1 MKFEIEILINKY
13 GQGLIPLIVL
23 QEKFEAYSL
32 CQKRSFLQEMSFLII
47 QSKPKEEDVD
57 LAIKKEKLKSGY
69 TPCVLLKKGISS
81 YNLER
86 VINLPEN
93 EMGKIF
99 ILFMGIFKI
108 AYSRR
113 FKEEM
118 NNINKWWYW
127 DLSDNSNV
135 ERILEGYHNSN

>member
-1 MKFEIEILINKY
+1 MKIEIEILINKY
-13 GQGLIPLIVL
+13 GQGLIPLSIL
-23 QEKFEAYSL
+23 QEEFDAYSL

-47 QSKPKEEDVD
+47 QSKPKEEDVN
-57 LAIKKEKLKSGY
+57 LAIKEEKLKSGY
-69 TPCVLLKKGISS
+69 TPCVLLKKGINS

-86 VINLPEN
+86 VISLPEN
-93 EMGKIF
+93 EIGKIF
-99 ILFMGIFKI
+99 ILFMSIFRI

>member
-1 MKFEIEILINKY
+1 MKIEIEILINKY
-13 GQGLIPLIVL
+13 GQGLIPLSVL
-23 QEKFEAYSL
+23 QEEFDAYSL
-32 CQKRSFLQEMSFLII
+32 YQKRSFLQEMSFLII

-108 AYSRR
+108 AYIRR

>member
-1 MKFEIEILINKY
+1 MKIEIEILINKY
-13 GQGLIPLIVL
+13 GQGLIPLTVL

-127 DLSDNSNV
+127 DLSDNGNV
-135 ERILEGYHNSN
+135 ERILEGFHNSN

>member
-1 MKFEIEILINKY
+1 MKIEIEILINKY

-23 QEKFEAYSL
+23 QEKFDAYSL

-108 AYSRR
+108 AYIRR

-135 ERILEGYHNSN
+135 ERILEGCHNSN

>member
-1 MKFEIEILINKY
+1 MKIEIEILINKY
-13 GQGLIPLIVL
+13 GQGLIPLSVL
-23 QEKFEAYSL
+23 QEEFDAYSL
-32 CQKRSFLQEMSFLII
+32 YQKRSFLQEMSFLII

-86 VINLPEN
+86 VINLPKN
-93 EMGKIF
+93 EMIKTF
-99 ILFMGIFKI
+99 ILFMSIFKI

-127 DLSDNSNV
+127 DLSDNGNV
-135 ERILEGYHNSN
+135 ERILEGFHNSN

>member
-1 MKFEIEILINKY
+1 MKIEIEILINKY

-93 EMGKIF
+93 EMIKTF
-99 ILFMGIFKI
+99 VLFMSIFKI

-127 DLSDNSNV
+127 DLSDKSNV
-135 ERILEGYHNSN
+135 ERILEGYYNSN

>member
-1 MKFEIEILINKY
+1 MKIEIEILINKY
-13 GQGLIPLIVL
+13 GQGLIPLSVL
-23 QEKFEAYSL
+23 QEEFDAYSL
-32 CQKRSFLQEMSFLII
+32 YQKRSFLQEMSFLII

-86 VINLPEN
+86 VIKLPEN
-93 EMGKIF
+93 EMIKTF
-99 ILFMGIFKI
+99 ILFMSIFKI

-127 DLSDNSNV
+127 DLSDNGNV
-135 ERILEGYHNSN
+135 ERILEGFHNSN

>member
-1 MKFEIEILINKY
+1 MKIEIEILINKY
-13 GQGLIPLIVL
+13 GQGLIPLSVL
-23 QEKFEAYSL
+23 QEEFDAYSL
-32 CQKRSFLQEMSFLII
+32 YQKRSFLQEMSFLII

-93 EMGKIF
+93 EMIKTF
-99 ILFMGIFKI
+99 ILFMSIFKI

-118 NNINKWWYW
+118 NNINKWWDW
-127 DLSDNSNV
+127 DLSDNGNV
-135 ERILEGYHNSN
+135 ERILEGFHNSN

>member
-1 MKFEIEILINKY
+1 MKIEIEILINKY

-93 EMGKIF
+93 EMIKTF
-99 ILFMGIFKI
+99 VLFMSIFKI

-135 ERILEGYHNSN
+135 ERILEGYYNSN

>member
-1 MKFEIEILINKY
+1 MKIEIEILINKY
-13 GQGLIPLIVL
+13 GQGLIPLSVL
-23 QEKFEAYSL
+23 QEEFDAYSL
-32 CQKRSFLQEMSFLII
+32 YQKRSFLQEMSFLII

-57 LAIKKEKLKSGY
+57 LAIKKEMLKSGY

-93 EMGKIF
+93 EMIKTF
-99 ILFMGIFKI
+99 ILFMSIFKI

-127 DLSDNSNV
+127 DLSDNGNV
-135 ERILEGYHNSN
+135 ERILEGFHNSN